1 MSERAL
7 VSDRKMRPSIMATQ
21 PVVARKKMVPS
32 LVSLVT
38 PHNIYSSVL
47 FPYAQT
53 SARQAPNPDFFIT
66 MKNHH
71 LVGIF
76 LDFSFSTTKEANL
89 STQNSLQSPG
99 IDVPSCMIYPPSHN
113 HGFEQSPNYRETH
126 LRKTNFPLR

>member
-7 VSDRKMRPSIMATQ
+7 VSDRKMRPSIMATW

-38 PHNIYSSVL
+38 HHNIYSSVL

-53 SARQAPNPDFFIT
+53 SARQAPNADSIS

-99 IDVPSCMIYPPSHN
+99 IDVPSCMICPPSHN
-113 HGFEQSPNYRETH
+113 HGSEKLPS
-126 LRKTNFPLR
+126 